1 MRVPI
6 SFLPFSR
13 LMICLLAS
21 TPANPAWQRHVVSGK
36 GDSFD
41 TPAPHSL
48 AYFTK
53 DPFLRDDGMDF
64 CDDCT
69 PKGKA
74 TVHTRHKFKTEL
86 RKVGDL
92 QGFAIYDLFYY
103 FDDHI
108 ATGQIDWKSILVQS
122 SAGAYR
128 EIYHLQP
135 TNALISPSFFVRA
148 GPDEILVTYDL
159 IPGTGSQIYED
170 YFWFGPDGPVR
181 INTGPIS
188 EALKS
193 ILPEGLGVW
202 KGGGLDMKSLKYHMP
217 VWKEGDAN
225 CCPTGGMVDISF
237 RLEAGRLLIT
247 RKHFDPLAKPE

>member
-1 MRVPI
+1 M
-6 SFLPFSR
+6 L
-13 LMICLLAS
+13 CLLAATS
-21 TPANPAWQRHVVSGK
+21 ASPAWQRHVVSGK

-41 TPAPHSL
+41 LPGPRSL

-69 PKGKA
+69 PQGKA
-74 TVHTRHKFKTEL
+74 RVHARHKFKSEL
-86 RKVGDL
+86 RKVGASH
-92 QGFAIYDLFYY
+92 GFAIYDLFYY
-103 FDDHI
+103 FDDHV

-122 SAGAYR
+122 SAGTYR

-135 TNALISPSFFVRA
+135 TNAVISPSFFIRA
-148 GPDEILVTYDL
+148 GPDEILGTRDL
-159 IPGTGSQIYED
+159 IPGTGNNVYED

-181 INTGPIS
+181 IDTGPIS

-193 ILPEGLGVW
+193 ILPEGFGVW
-202 KGGGLDMKSLKYHMP
+202 KGGGLDMKSQRYRMP

-225 CCPTGGMVDISF
+225 CCPSGGMVDIAF
-237 RLEAGRLLIT
+237 RLEAGRLLVT
-247 RKHFDPLAKPE
+247 GKHFDPLAKPE